1 MHKSLF
7 RQDYSARQKMDKN
20 ELCELLDKGYSGRQ
34 LTSLYTERTDSL
46 LRDIFSGTECAS
58 GLCLMAVGGYGR
70 GELAPHSDIDIML
83 FAKDRSASEKA
94 SEFLYRLW
102 DTSLVIGHSFRTPA
116 DCISESRK
124 DMKTRT
130 SLLEHRLISGDE
142 ALYRYFMEN
151 VYPEIAFRE
160 SKNFITEKLREVGQR
175 HRKISASVFVL
186 EPHIKEG
193 RGMLRDIHTL
203 IWLASVKLR
212 TRSFDGL
219 SKMLLP
225 DDFRKLERAY
235 DFLLKV
241 RFCLHL
247 LSGRRNDV
255 LSFEFHERAAGMLN
269 FKASK
274 RFLSSERFMRYLY
287 LKASVVDDITSRT
300 LDLFSM
306 PYKNPEEGRES
317 RAAHFFYAKR
327 KITEDF
333 SLSRNRIVANG
344 ADFIRTPEKVIEAF
358 AVMSKTGKRFSPRLR
373 EEIKKNLFRIGR
385 TTRRSHRAVESFM
398 NIVRGE
404 RVYETLREMHA
415 CGVLGRFI
423 PEFDA
428 LSFLVV
434 YEPYHRFTVDE
445 HSLHA
450 VRKIEELRNTKYKNL
465 EHLSEVYNRMRRREA
480 IVLTLLLHDVGKRG
494 IAQSYRY
501 GSGPGHHEEVGYR
514 EMKNITE
521 RFNLSPELRSEIE
534 FLVKNHLLM
543 SSAAFT
549 MDSESPEAIARFA
562 DEVGDRETLDAL
574 YLITYADMAAVSD
587 GFWSEW
593 KARLLRDFY
602 GTVARYLE
610 GFTKDF
616 AEARELLLDRTFLSH
631 GEKEGTRNF
640 LSLMPD
646 RYAISTTPERL
657 SEDYRIYKEVAERG
671 FGLRVREEEDGTS
684 EICLGAWDRPG
695 IFSRIVGVLS
705 SMKMNIYRARAYTA
719 KDGIIVDKIQV
730 SNWKELEWE
739 GILQVLEDRL
749 GRAVRAGLPK
759 DDYETLVRNIR
770 DSQGYILPTPEMFG
784 RFEPFIEIDNETPD
798 ECSILEFFAGDRI
811 GLLYD
816 ATSLMHERSIDIISA
831 RINTES
837 GLAHD
842 IFSIQKEGAKLN
854 GMDVPELLALLWER
868 LR

>member
-1 MHKSLF
+1 MHKLLF
-7 RQDYSARQKMDKN
+7 KQDYSAGQKMDIH
-20 ELCELLDKGYSGRQ
+20 ELCELLGKGYSGRQ
-34 LTSLYTERTDSL
+34 LTEHFTGRTDTF
-46 LRDIFSGTECAS
+46 LRDLFSGSEAAS
-58 GLCLMAVGGYGR
+58 GLCLMAIGGYGR

-102 DTSLVIGHSFRTPA
+102 DANLVIGHSFRTPS
-116 DCISESRK
+116 DCISEARR
-124 DMKTRT
+124 DVKTRT
-130 SLLEHRLISGDE
+130 SLLEHRFISGDE

-151 VYPEIAFRE
+151 VYPEIAYGE
-160 SKNFITEKLREVGQR
+160 SKNFITEKLREVEQR
-175 HRKISASVFVL
+175 HRKISSSVFML

-203 IWLASVKLR
+203 IWLTSVKLR
-212 TRSFDGL
+212 SRSFDGL
-219 SKMLLP
+219 STILLP

-269 FKASK
+269 FKASR

-300 LDLFSM
+300 LDMFSM
-306 PYKNPEEGRES
+306 PYKDPEEGRES

-327 KITEDF
+327 KITGDF
-333 SLSRNRIVANG
+333 SLSRNRIVASG
-344 ADFIRTPEKVIEAF
+344 AEFIRGPEKIIEAF
-358 AVMSKTGKRFSPRLR
+358 AVMSRTGKRFSPKLR
-373 EEIKKNLFRIGR
+373 EDIKKNLFRIGR
-385 TTRRSHRAVESFM
+385 TTRSSQRAVESFM
-398 NIVRGE
+398 NIVKGE
-404 RVYETLREMHA
+404 RVYETLREMHS

-450 VRKIEELRNTKYKNL
+450 VRKVEELRSTKYKNL
-465 EHLSEVYNRMRRREA
+465 EHLSGVYKRVRRREA
-480 IVLTLLLHDVGKRG
+480 IVLTLLLHDIGKRG

-501 GSGPGHHEEVGYR
+501 GSGPGHHDEVGYR
-514 EMKNITE
+514 EMKNVAE

-534 FLVKNHLLM
+534 FLVKNHLVM
-543 SSAAFT
+543 SSAALT
-549 MDSESPEAIARFA
+549 MDSESPEGIARFA

-602 GTVARYLE
+602 ETVARYLE

-616 AEARELLLDRTFLSH
+616 AEARQALLDRTFLSA
-631 GEKEGTRNF
+631 GEREGTKNF
-640 LSLMPD
+640 LSLMPE
-646 RYAISTTPERL
+646 RYVISTTPERL
-657 SEDYRIYKEVAERG
+657 SEDYSIYKEVAERG
-671 FGLRVREEEDGTS
+671 FGLRVREDEDGTS
-684 EICLGAWDRPG
+684 EVCIGARDRPG
-695 IFSRIVGVLS
+695 IFSRIVGILS

-719 KDGIIVDKIQV
+719 KDGIILDKIQV
-730 SNWKELEWE
+730 SNWKDLEWK
-739 GILQVLEDRL
+739 GIVQVLEERI
-749 GRAVRAGLPK
+749 GSAVR
-759 DDYETLVRNIR
+759 DDLGKGAYESLIRNIR
-770 DSQGYILPTPEMFG
+770 DAQGYALPPPEVFG
-784 RFEPFIEIDNETPD
+784 RFEPFIEIDNETSG
-798 ECSILEFFAGDRI
+798 ECSILEFFAGDRL

-816 ATSLMHERSIDIISA
+816 ATSLMHDTGIDIISA

-842 IFSIQKEGAKLN
+842 IFSIQKDGGKMQGEGVT
-854 GMDVPELLALLWER
+854 GLLTALWER

>member
-1 MHKSLF
+1 
-7 RQDYSARQKMDKN
+7 MDIH
-20 ELCELLDKGYSGRQ
+20 ELCELLDKGYGGWQ
-34 LTSLYTERTDSL
+34 LTSLHTERIDSVI
-46 LRDIFSGTECAS
+46 RDVFYSSIGPSGPS
-58 GLCLMAVGGYGR
+58 NLCLMAVGGYGR
-70 GELAPHSDIDIML
+70 GEMAPFSDVDIML
-83 FAKDRSASEKA
+83 FAKDRSSSEKA
-94 SEFLYRLW
+94 KELLYKLW
-102 DTSLVIGHSFRTPA
+102 NTNLDISHSFRTPA
-116 DCISESRK
+116 DCISETKK
-124 DMKTRT
+124 DIRTRT
-130 SLLEHRLISGDE
+130 SLLEHRYIAGD
-142 ALYRYFMEN
+142 ADLFRYFQDN

-160 SKNFITEKLREVGQR
+160 SRNFITEKLREVEQR
-175 HRKISASVFVL
+175 HRKISASVFML

-203 IWLASVKLR
+203 TWLASVRLR
-212 TRSFDGL
+212 TRSLDGL

-225 DDFRKLERAY
+225 DEFRKLERAY

-247 LSGRRNDV
+247 LSGRKNDV

-269 FKASK
+269 FRASK

-287 LKASVVDDITSRT
+287 LKASVVSDITSRT

-306 PYKNPEEGRES
+306 PYRNPEEGRES

-327 KITEDF
+327 KITDDF
-333 SLSRNRIVANG
+333 SLSRNRIVASG
-344 ADFIRTPEKVIEAF
+344 ADFVRTPEKIIEAF
-358 AVMSKTGKRFSPRLR
+358 AVMSKTGKRFSPKLR

-385 TTRRSHRAVESFM
+385 TTRRSPRAVESFM

-428 LSFLVV
+428 LSFLVI

-450 VRKIEELRNTKYKNL
+450 VRKIEELQNTKYKNL
-465 EHLSEVYNRMRRREA
+465 EHLSEVYKRVRRREA

-501 GSGPGHHEEVGYR
+501 GSGPGHHDEVGYR
-514 EMKNITE
+514 ELKNITE
-521 RFNLSPELRSEIE
+521 RFNLSPELRSEVE

-543 SSAAFT
+543 SSAALT
-549 MDSESPEAIARFA
+549 MDTESPEGIARFA

-616 AEARELLLDRTFLSH
+616 AEARELLLDRTFLSP
-631 GEKEGTRNF
+631 GEKEGTKNF
-640 LSLMPD
+640 LSLMPE
-646 RYAISTTPERL
+646 RYVISTTPERL
-657 SEDYRIYKEVAERG
+657 SEDYRTCKEVAERG

-684 EICLGAWDRPG
+684 EVCIGAWDRPG

-730 SNWKELEWE
+730 SNWKEIEWE
-739 GILQVLEDRL
+739 GIVKALEERL
-749 GRAVRAGLPK
+749 YRAVCAGLAK
-759 DDYETLVRNIR
+759 DEYETMIRNIR
-770 DSQGYILPTPEMFG
+770 DSQGYILPTPEVFG
-784 RFEPFIEIDNETPD
+784 RFEPFIELDNETSG
-798 ECSILEFFAGDRI
+798 ECSILEFFAGDRL

-816 ATSLMHERSIDIISA
+816 ATSLMHEEGIDIISA

-842 IFSIQKEGAKLN
+842 IFYIQKEGTKLD
-854 GMDVPELLALLWER
+854 GTDVTELLALLWKR

>member
-1 MHKSLF
+1 
-7 RQDYSARQKMDKN
+7 MDRN
-20 ELCELLDKGYSGRQ
+20 ELCELLNKGYGGRQ

-46 LRDIFSGTECAS
+46 LRDIFSKTGSVS
-58 GLCLMAVGGYGR
+58 GLCLMATGGYGR

-83 FAKDRSASEKA
+83 FARDRSASEGA
-94 SEFLYRLW
+94 RAFLYRLW
-102 DTSLVIGHSFRTPA
+102 DTNLMIGHSFRTPD
-116 DCISESRK
+116 DCISEARK
-124 DMKTRT
+124 DVKTRT

-160 SKNFITEKLREVGQR
+160 SKNFITEKLREVEQR
-175 HRKISASVFVL
+175 HRKISDSVFML
-186 EPHIKEG
+186 EPHVKEG

-203 IWLASVKLR
+203 MWLASVKVR
-212 TRSFDGL
+212 ARSFDGL
-219 SKMLLP
+219 AKILLP

-269 FKASK
+269 FRASK

-287 LKASVVDDITSRT
+287 LKASVIDDITSRT
-300 LDLFSM
+300 LDLFGT
-306 PYKNPEEGRES
+306 PYRNPEEGRES
-317 RAAHFFYAKR
+317 RATHFFYAKKR
-327 KITEDF
+327 ITGDF
-333 SLSRNRIVANG
+333 SLSKNRIVAEG
-344 ADFIRTPEKVIEAF
+344 DDFARVPEKMIEAF
-358 AVMSKTGKRFSPRLR
+358 AVMSRTGKRFSPRLR

-385 TTRRSHRAVESFM
+385 PIKGSRRAVESFM
-398 NIVRGE
+398 SIVKGE
-404 RVYETLREMHA
+404 RVYETLREMHS

-450 VRKIEELRNTKYKNL
+450 VGKIEELRDTKYKNL
-465 EHLSEVYNRMRRREA
+465 EHLSEVYRRVRHREA
-480 IVLTLLLHDVGKRG
+480 IVLTLLLHDIGKRG
-494 IAQSYRY
+494 ISQSYRY
-501 GSGPGHHEEVGYR
+501 GSGSGHHDEVGYR
-514 EMKNITE
+514 ELKNITE
-521 RFNLSPELRSEIE
+521 RFNLSPELRSTIE

-543 SSAAFT
+543 SSATFT
-549 MDSESPEAIARFA
+549 MDSEAPEVIARFA

-574 YLITYADMAAVSD
+574 YLVTYADMAAVSD

-593 KARLLRDFY
+593 KASLLRDFY
-602 GTVARYLE
+602 ETVARYLE
-610 GFTKDF
+610 GFTKDS
-616 AEARELLLDRTFLSH
+616 AEARGSLLDRAFLSPD
-631 GEKEGTRNF
+631 EKAGTKDF
-640 LSLMPD
+640 LSLMPE
-646 RYAISTTPERL
+646 RYVISTTPERL
-657 SEDYRIYKEVAERG
+657 SEDYRIYREVAEKG
-671 FGLRVREEEDGTS
+671 FGLSVREEEGGMS
-684 EICLGAWDRPG
+684 EVCVGAWDRPG

-705 SMKMNIYRARAYTA
+705 SMRMSIYRARAYTA
-719 KDGIIVDKIQV
+719 RNGVVVDKIQV

-739 GILQVLEDRL
+739 GIVQVLEERV
-749 GRAVRAGLPK
+749 GRAVRAGLAK
-759 DDYETLVRNIR
+759 DEYETLIRNIR
-770 DSQGYILPTPEMFG
+770 DSQGYILPAPEVFG
-784 RFEPFIEIDNETPD
+784 RFEPFVEIDNETSG
-798 ECSILEFFAGDRI
+798 ESSILEFFAGDRL

-816 ATSLMHERSIDIISA
+816 ATSIMHRMGIDIISA

-842 IFSIQKEGAKLN
+842 IFSVQKDGGKID
-854 GMDVPELLALLWER
+854 GMAVPELLMALWER